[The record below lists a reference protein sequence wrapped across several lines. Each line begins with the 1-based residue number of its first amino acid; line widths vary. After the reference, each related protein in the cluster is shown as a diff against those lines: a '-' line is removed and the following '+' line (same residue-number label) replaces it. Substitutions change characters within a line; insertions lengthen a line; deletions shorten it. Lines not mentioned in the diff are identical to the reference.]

1 MIRRSSL
8 DFANAMDQEKLP
20 APSNPL
26 GIEGVEFIE
35 YATREPLALGAL
47 LQQFGFVP
55 VARHRS
61 REVMLYRQG
70 DMNIVVDAD
79 PASVRE
85 SSRSDAPTIAAVAFR
100 VRDAAYAHRRA
111 LEQGAWDMPTRA
123 AAMELNIPGI
133 HGVGDSLIYFVER
146 HKELTIYDVD
156 FVPIPGVDPAPPAL
170 AGLHWFGL
178 VQAVQSDRAAD
189 WVDFYRA
196 LLGFE
201 LLKRG
206 QYFGVLPKGTL
217 LESPDGSFYFQLVE
231 PPPNAD
237 FVEWNETLL
246 RVGLGA
252 PDVLAAVRAL
262 QSRGVVFVDRE
273 PMRPSEKGALTQIYL
288 GGFCVELVVSAVA
301 APALKVAT

>member
-1 MIRRSSL
+1 
-8 DFANAMDQEKLP
+8 MDQENLP

-26 GIEGVEFIE
+26 GMEGVEFIE
-35 YATREPLALGAL
+35 YTTREPLALGAL
-47 LQQFGFVP
+47 LQQFGFQP

-70 DMNIVVDAD
+70 DMNVIVDAH

-85 SSRSDAPTIAAVAFR
+85 SSRADAPAIGAVAFR

-111 LEQGAWDMPTRA
+111 LELGAWDMPTRA

-146 HKELTIYDVD
+146 HDGLSIYDVD
-156 FVPIPGVDPAPPAL
+156 FVPIAGADSAPPAL

-178 VQAVQSDRAAD
+178 VQAVQSNRSAD
-189 WVDFYRA
+189 WVDFYRT
-196 LLGFE
+196 LFGFE
-201 LLKRG
+201 TLRRG

-217 LESPDGSFYFQLVE
+217 LKSPDGSFYFQLVE
-231 PPPNAD
+231 PPPGAD
-237 FVEWNETLL
+237 FVEWNEALL

-252 PDVLAAVRAL
+252 RDVLAAVRAL
-262 QSRGVVFVDRE
+262 EARGIVFVDRE
-273 PMRPSEKGALTQIYL
+273 PVRPSEKGALTQIYL
-288 GGFCVELVVSAVA
+288 GGLCVELVVSAAPDSAPLRDA
-301 APALKVAT
+301 A

>member
-1 MIRRSSL
+1 
-8 DFANAMDQEKLP
+8 MDQEHLP

-35 YATREPLALGAL
+35 YTTREPLALGAL
-47 LQQFGFVP
+47 LQQFGFHP

-61 REVMLYRQG
+61 KEVLLYRQG
-70 DMNIVVDAD
+70 GMNVIVDAN

-85 SSRSDAPTIAAVAFR
+85 TSRSSAPAIGAVAFR
-100 VRDAAYAHRRA
+100 VRDAAFAHRRS
-111 LEQGAWDMPTRA
+111 LELGAWDMPTRA

-146 HKELTIYDVD
+146 HHDLSIYDVD
-156 FVPIPGVDPAPPAL
+156 FLPIPGADRAPPAL
-170 AGLHWFGL
+170 AGLHWFGI
-178 VQAVQSDRAAD
+178 VQAVQSDRSAD
-189 WVDFYRA
+189 WVDFYRT
-196 LLGFE
+196 LFGFE
-201 LLKRG
+201 TLQRG

-217 LESPDGSFYFQLVE
+217 LKSPAGNFYFQLVE

-262 QSRGVVFVDRE
+262 QERGIVFVDRE
-273 PMRPSEKGALTQIYL
+273 PVRPSEKGALSQIYL
-288 GGFCVELVVSAVA
+288 GGFCIELVVSASPVRLVA
-301 APALKVAT
+301 